1 MASIIGDVNPTVD
14 IMKIKNFS
22 QVISKCEVT
31 VTSKIIHVT
40 LGWKAAMPEGI
51 KEAIHRAMN
60 TLGQAQHEPR
70 APMQVIKDYKEA
82 LAKLGEWGR
91 QDPDI

>member
-1 MASIIGDVNPTVD
+1 
-14 IMKIKNFS
+14 MKVKQFS

-40 LGWKAAMPEGI
+40 IGWKAAMPEDMT
-51 KEAIHRAMN
+51 AICRAMT
-60 TLGQAQHEPR
+60 TLGTSQHEPR
-70 APMQVIKDYKEA
+70 APMPVIKDYKEA

-91 QDPDI
+91 QDADV